1 MTKKPATLTH
11 LDSKGRAS
19 MVDVGEKPLTRRE
32 AVAEAIVTFSSSEAY
47 ALLRSERVAKG
58 DALAVARIAGISAGK
73 RTSDWIPLAHPL
85 PIERIGVEF
94 EFLDDDFSLRIEA
107 SAVVTAKTGIEMEAM
122 VAASA
127 AALTI
132 YDMCKAAD
140 RSIVIGGVRLLRK
153 SGGRSGDYEALGA
166 ARR

>member
-1 MTKKPATLTH
+1 MTRAKLTH
-11 LDSKGRAS
+11 LDSRGRAS
-19 MVDVGEKPLTRRE
+19 MVDVGEKPVTRRE
-32 AVAEAIVTFSSSEAY
+32 AVAEAIVTFSDADAY

-85 PIERIGVEF
+85 PVERIAVEF
-94 EFLDDDFSLRIEA
+94 DFRDDDFSLRIEA
-107 SAVVTAKTGIEMEAM
+107 SAVVTAKTGVEMEAM
-122 VAASA
+122 VAVSA
-127 AALTI
+127 AALAI

-153 SGGRSGDYEALGA
+153 SGGRSGDYRAPGGA
-166 ARR
+166 AR